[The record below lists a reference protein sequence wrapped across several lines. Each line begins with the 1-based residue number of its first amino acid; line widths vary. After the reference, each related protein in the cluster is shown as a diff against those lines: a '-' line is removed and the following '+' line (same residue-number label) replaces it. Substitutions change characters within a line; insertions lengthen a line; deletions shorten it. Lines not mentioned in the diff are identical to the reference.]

1 MNLLSSTYTYSFFT
15 LLSRILGYLRDI
27 LIAIFLGA
35 TIFADAFFVAFRL
48 PNTFRRLFAEGTFN
62 AAFIPSYTSIKIE
75 NKKKSK
81 RFADEILSLLIL
93 ILFFIVLLVEIFTP
107 YLVYLIAPG
116 FIENTQKYNLA
127 IEFTRITF
135 PFLLFVSLSSFF
147 SGILNSNNKFAAAAA
162 APIIL
167 NIILISSLLISY
179 FLKLNFAKQLS
190 YGVTFSGI
198 IQLIFLLYFTKKY
211 YKPSFQLK
219 LKLTNKVKL
228 FFKKLLPSVLSSGVT
243 QINIFVG
250 TIIAS
255 FEASAVSYLYY
266 ADRIYQI
273 NLALAGI
280 AVGTV
285 SLPVL
290 SKAFKQKNILKISNI
305 QNRSIELSL
314 LLSLPASLG
323 LILASEQIVNALF
336 GYGSFTKENINMTAS
351 ALKYF
356 GYGVPA
362 FALIKILSNFF
373 FARNNT
379 KTPFYISFF
388 IVVLNL
394 VISIYFFKEIGFIII
409 PIATSISTWI
419 GVSIYFYILNI
430 KKFLLLKDYLFKN
443 TFKIILSVILMSF
456 ILIYAL
462 DHFSEY
468 LDYNYK
474 YKSIYLMLIV
484 SFVGGIYLISCYLT
498 GVLKTKNFKTN

>member
-1 MNLLSSTYTYSFFT
+1 MNLLSSTYVFSFFT

-35 TIFADAFFVAFRL
+35 SVFADAFFVAFRL

-62 AAFIPSYTSIKIE
+62 AAFIPSYVSEKIRDE
-75 NKKKSK
+75 EKGKK
-81 RFADEILSLLIL
+81 FADEVLSILIL

-107 YLVYLIAPG
+107 YVVYLIAPG
-116 FIENTQKYNLA
+116 FFENSQKFSLA
-127 IEFTRITF
+127 VDLTRITF
-135 PFLLFVSLSSFF
+135 PFLIFVSLSSFF
-147 SGILNSNNKFAAAAA
+147 SGILNSNNKFAVAAS

-167 NIILISSLLISY
+167 NIILIVSLIVSY
-179 FLKLNFAKQLS
+179 FFKLNFAKQLS
-190 YGVTFSGI
+190 YAVTLAGA
-198 IQLIFLLYFTKKY
+198 IQLLFLIYFTKKY
-211 YKPSFQLK
+211 YKPSFYFK
-219 LKLTNKVKL
+219 IKATKKIKY

-243 QINIFVG
+243 QVNILVG

-255 FEASAVSYLYY
+255 FESSAVSYLYY

-290 SKAFKQKNILKISNI
+290 SKAFKQKKFNKISNI

-314 LLSLPASLG
+314 LLSIPASLG
-323 LILASEQIVNALF
+323 LILASQEIVNALF
-336 GYGSFTKENINMTAS
+336 GYGSFTIENINLTAS

-379 KTPFYISFF
+379 KTPFYISSF
-388 IVVLNL
+388 VVLLNIL
-394 VISIYFFKEIGFIII
+394 LSVTFFNKIGFIII
-409 PIATSISTWI
+409 PIATSISTWV
-419 GVSIYFYILNI
+419 GVLFYFYFLNS
-430 KKFLLLKDYLFKN
+430 KKILLLKKYLPKN
-443 TFKIILSVILMSF
+443 IIKIIFNTILMSLL
-456 ILIYAL
+456 LIFML
-462 DHFSEY
+462 DFYSEY
-468 LDYNYK
+468 LRYNYE
-474 YKSIYLMLIV
+474 YKSVYLILIV
-484 SFVGGIYLISCYLT
+484 CFVGGFYLISCYLT
-498 GVLKTKNFKTN
+498 KLLKMKNFSTN